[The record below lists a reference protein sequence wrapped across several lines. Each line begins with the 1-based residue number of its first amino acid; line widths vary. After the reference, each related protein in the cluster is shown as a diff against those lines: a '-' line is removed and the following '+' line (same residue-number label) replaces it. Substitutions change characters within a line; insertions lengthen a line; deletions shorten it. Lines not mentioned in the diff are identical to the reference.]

1 MCRERIVIIYSCS
14 SYLVCLNFVSD
25 CNCRL
30 YLERDELDNL
40 QKSKIKRSYPIHF
53 AVELQFES
61 HHNNV
66 FCTSDAHDQLD

>member
-1 MCRERIVIIYSCS
+1 
-14 SYLVCLNFVSD
+14 LVSLNFVFD

-40 QKSKIKRSYPIHF
+40 QKSKIKRSYPINF

-61 HHNNV
+61 CCNSNV
-66 FCTSDAHDQLD
+66 FYTSDAHELLD